1 LFKIRCKFVFPTI
14 INCSGYKCLVQVII
28 TTCSDPLF
36 WFVLTKH
43 LFLFEM
49 THKIVPT
56 TIGFCSNN
64 CSNLFWHFFSRWHTN
79 LFWI

>member
-36 WFVLTKH
+36 
-43 LFLFEM
+43 
-49 THKIVPT
+49 
-56 TIGFCSNN
+56 
-64 CSNLFWHFFSRWHTN
+64 
-79 LFWI
+79 